1 MSDEQ
6 PGGRHAL
13 EHAVAKAAAQ
23 VPGVAFLRPGI
34 ADYLRGAARPR
45 VLGRHGGPPAGVR
58 VARRERTG
66 RWEVHVQVVVR
77 GGHRAVDVARA
88 VRAAASEAVAAAAD
102 APPAL
107 HVKVTVAG
115 SV

>member
-6 PGGRHAL
+6 QAGRHAL
-13 EHAVAKAAAQ
+13 AHAAAKAAAQ

-34 ADYLRGAARPR
+34 ADYLRSAARPR
-45 VLGRHGGPPAGVR
+45 VLGPYGGPPAGVR

-66 RWEVHVQVVVR
+66 PWEVHVQIVVR

-88 VRAAASEAVAAAAD
+88 VRAAVAAAPD

-115 SV
+115 YV